1 VRGGARVSAA
11 VVLLAIAIVLNIVV
25 LMRGEESPGWPIAAI
40 VLLGAA
46 ALTLMS
52 QRREP

>member
-1 VRGGARVSAA
+1 MSRGRTNAA
-11 VVLLAIAIVLNIVV
+11 IVLLAVAVVLNIVV
-25 LMRGEESPGWPIAAI
+25 LMRGEESAGWPIAAI
-40 VLLGAA
+40 VFLGAA